1 MAERL
6 RIGWFATGRGEGSR
20 NLLRAAV
27 DAIRDGRLNA
37 EIAFVFCNRDPGE
50 FEPTDVFL
58 EQARSYGIPVITLS
72 SRKFRRAHDGARAR
86 PGEPLPE
93 WRHAYDRAVA
103 SMLPPF
109 DIGMLAGYML
119 IATEELCERFPLLNL
134 HPAAPGGPAG
144 TWQEV
149 IWQLIAEGATFSG
162 VRIHLATT
170 ELDAGPVV
178 TYCTYSLRGPGIDEL
193 WRDVECRTVE
203 EARAEKGEDLPLFKE
218 IRRRGAARELPLVVE
233 TLRAFADGRLRI
245 VERRPYRDS
254 EPIEGG
260 LDLTPEVE
268 AALGEMR

>member
-1 MAERL
+1 MADRL

-27 DAIRDGRLNA
+27 DAIREGRLDA
-37 EIAFVFCNRDPGE
+37 EIAFLFCNRDPGE
-50 FEPTDVFL
+50 FEATDIFL

-72 SRKFRRAHDGARAR
+72 SRKFRRAHDGARAG

-93 WRHAYDRAVA
+93 WRHAYDRQVA

-149 IWQLIAEGATFSG
+149 IWRLIAEGATSSG
-162 VRIHLATT
+162 ARIHLATT

-203 EARAEKGEDLPLFKE
+203 EARAEKGEELPLFRE

-245 VERRPYRDS
+245 LGRRPYRDS

-260 LDLTPEVE
+260 LDLTEQVE
-268 AALGEMR
+268 AALARTG